1 MSFIS
6 GKFGQFAY
14 FNLQLGGPIWH
25 GKKVLDF
32 GGNKGNMLTD
42 PDSTIEHEHYWCLDI
57 SQSAIEAGRAAFPAA
72 HWLFYNR
79 YNLQFNP
86 AGIVGLDVPDTGQQF
101 DYILAYSVFTHI
113 GKVEMRELVSSLT
126 RQLAAD
132 GTLALTFIDP
142 HYVPWPESS
151 ARTNLAW
158 RLTWAQEDHPAVQIA
173 GEELLEKARHISSCT
188 LTIGAELTLDCDGLA
203 EHESPDGIECHT
215 FYTVE
220 LMREIF
226 PGAMILPPVNAEMQH
241 CCLISKDAGG
251 HANFRE

>member
-14 FNLQLGGPIWH
+14 FNSQLGRPVWR

-32 GGNKGNMLTD
+32 GGNQGNLLSD
-42 PDSTIEHEHYWCLDI
+42 PDSTIGHEHYWCLDV
-57 SQSAIEAGRAAFPAA
+57 SPSAIEAGRAAFPAA

-101 DYILAYSVFTHI
+101 DYILAYSVFTHV
-113 GKVEMRELVSSLT
+113 GRVEMRELVCGLR

-132 GTLALTFIDP
+132 GVLALTFIDP

-151 ARTNLAW
+151 PRTNLAW
-158 RLTWAQEDHPAVQIA
+158 RLAWAQEDHPAVRIA
-173 GEELLEKARHISSCT
+173 TEALLGKARHARSCV
-188 LTIGAELTLDCDGLA
+188 LTIGAELTLDCDGLT
-203 EHESPDGIECHT
+203 ERESPGGLECHT

-220 LMREIF
+220 LMREMF
-226 PGAMILPPVNAEMQH
+226 PGAVILPPVNDEMQH
-241 CCLISKDAGG
+241 CCLIRRDAGG
-251 HANFRE
+251 HANFGE